1 MPPDVNAYFLVKHLK
16 NAQLILYP
24 DSGHG
29 ALFQYSKLFVEHVA
43 LSGRLSR
50 RQCAPQAEGTL
61 CGLGD

>member
-1 MPPDVNAYFLVKHLK
+1 MPPDVNACFLVKHLK

-43 LSGRLSR
+43 LFLN
-50 RQCAPQAEGTL
+50 A
-61 CGLGD
+61 